1 MPEGPEVALVVHGLQ
16 DIVGRKLRGIIVQE
30 HKKYSEQ
37 GMEHFSSLI
46 GNTISSIS
54 RHGKY
59 ISWTIG
65 DAGVLNHAGMT
76 GVWHVIDLAKYGLE
90 IEWEE
95 KSPCFFN
102 FRDFS
107 SSISLS
113 TPPYTSLLKILSGY
127 LQQNK
132 IIDLR
137 HEEIDILHSQLRD
150 HYKFQR
156 NSFKKRPMKSKQKGN
171 LSNSNQ
177 FIQVPDS
184 LLPSLK
190 KCVDEITLLS
200 GSRSKQKDNLLQSL
214 VFRQLSYMLCQS
226 HIKIVLFIEP
236 RFIAYFSDP
245 RIFGQFTVYPS
256 SDKLSLFLK
265 NLNLGPDILQT
276 PFDHDGFSSRLSK
289 HQRSRVGSIL
299 LRSDVIAGC
308 GNIYRAEAL
317 FSAKISPFRYVN
329 SLSSAD
335 ICNLG
340 KALSEIATLAYS
352 LGGSTI
358 QDYQNPLGTPG
369 SMQSEFR
376 VYGNDNFPCTKCGEL
391 VKKDKLTGR
400 SIFWCSACQI

>member
-1 MPEGPEVALVVHGLQ
+1 MPEGPEIALVVHGLQ
-16 DIVGRKLRGIIVQE
+16 DIVGRKLQGIIVQE

-37 GMEHFSSLI
+37 GMEHFCSLI

-76 GVWHVIDLAKYGLE
+76 GVWHIIDLAKYGLE
-90 IEWEE
+90 IEEE
-95 KSPCFFN
+95 DKSPCFFN

-107 SSISLS
+107 SWNSLS
-113 TPPYTSLLKILSGY
+113 TPPYTSLLKILYSY
-127 LQQNK
+127 FQQSK

-137 HEEIDILHSQLRD
+137 HEELDILHSQLSD
-150 HYKFQR
+150 HYKFQK

-177 FIQVPDS
+177 FIQFPDS
-184 LLPSLK
+184 LFPALK
-190 KCVDEITLLS
+190 KCVDESAMLS
-200 GSRSKQKDNLLQSL
+200 SSRTRQKDALLQSL

-226 HIKIVLFIEP
+226 HIKIVLFIDP
-236 RFIAYFSDP
+236 AFIAFFSDP

-256 SDKLSLFLK
+256 SDRLSLFLK
-265 NLNLGPDILQT
+265 NLNLGPDILQI
-276 PFDHDGFSSRLSK
+276 PFDHDGFYSRVSK
-289 HQRSRVGSIL
+289 HGRSRVGSIL

-329 SLSSAD
+329 SLSRAD

-340 KALSEIATLAYS
+340 KALSEIGTLAYS

-391 VKKDKLTGR
+391 IIKDKLTGR
-400 SIFWCSACQI
+400 SIFWCPTCQI